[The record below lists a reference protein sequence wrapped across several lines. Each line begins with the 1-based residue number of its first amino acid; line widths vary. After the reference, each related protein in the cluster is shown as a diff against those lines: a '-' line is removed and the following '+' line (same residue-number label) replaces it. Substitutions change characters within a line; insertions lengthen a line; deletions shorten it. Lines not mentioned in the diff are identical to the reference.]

1 VKYKHRIPYMF
12 FASSVFLLF
21 AGCVPRVAVRSG
33 YDFTGIQRVGV
44 LNFVNYLSFEN
55 SGSAVADEF
64 VRQLVMEGYD
74 IVERGRIDELLRE
87 EKLSPAEI
95 SGEEAQK
102 LGKRLGIDVLISG
115 TITKYLPEANDYVYF
130 QDEDGDIKYEVF
142 LKEAGVG
149 VSARMIDIKTGLIVW
164 ADSYDYESFSIRN
177 AIQQTVR
184 AMLNPLFT
192 RMRGK

>member
-1 VKYKHRIPYMF
+1 MKRKHYIPLMF
-12 FASSVFLLF
+12 LTSGVFLLM
-21 AGCVPRVAVRSG
+21 AGCVPRVAIRSD
-33 YDFTGIQRVGV
+33 YDFTGIRRVGV

-74 IVERGRIDELLRE
+74 VVERGRIDELLRE

-115 TITKYLPEANDYVYF
+115 TVTRYLPEVNDYIYF
-130 QDEDGDIKYEVF
+130 QDENGDIKYQTF

-149 VSARMIDIKTGLIVW
+149 VSVRMIDVKTGLVVW
-164 ADSYDYESFSIRN
+164 ADSYDYQSFSIRN
-177 AIQQTVR
+177 AIQQTVS